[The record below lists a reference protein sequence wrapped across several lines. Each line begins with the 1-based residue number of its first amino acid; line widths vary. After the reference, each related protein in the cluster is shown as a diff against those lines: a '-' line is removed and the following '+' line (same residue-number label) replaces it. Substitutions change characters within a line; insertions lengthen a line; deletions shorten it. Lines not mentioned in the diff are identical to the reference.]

1 MADVRTENELLFDLV
16 NSLHGVGLTDEQT
29 DAMKARVDEIVE
41 AGEAMR
47 AVPLDNS
54 DEPFIVFAPLDTRNE
69 G

>member
-16 NSLHGVGLTDEQT
+16 NGLHGVGLTEEQT
-29 DAMKARVDEIVE
+29 EAMKARVDEIVA
-41 AGEAMR
+41 AGEAIR
-47 AVPLDNS
+47 AVPLDNA